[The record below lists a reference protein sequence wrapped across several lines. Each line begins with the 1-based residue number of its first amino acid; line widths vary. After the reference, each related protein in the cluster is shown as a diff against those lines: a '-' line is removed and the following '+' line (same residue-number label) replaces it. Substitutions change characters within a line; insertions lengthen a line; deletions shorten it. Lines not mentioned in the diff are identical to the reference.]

1 MRALLLLLLLAGA
14 PARGATTV
22 IDRARLDATPAR
34 TLLDLIELYVP
45 GASWLHTPGGATLAV
60 RGFVDDRMVLYAVR
74 VDGRRV
80 EPGAWGGD
88 QLELMSWRLEDLE
101 RVVVRRGPDAVTAG
115 DAAGGTIDLYTRDA
129 ASAPGGAAGLAY
141 TSAYDATGLWA
152 RYGARGLGPVDV
164 FGFAAVQVTP
174 GDDDARVYTT
184 HAEGG
189 GHVGVDLGPAG
200 RFRSNTPTRAFADA
214 DGPPPMKGQL
224 TVAVLDDLVLRLRY
238 VRAGR
243 TTLAPGDG
251 AFRAVVDGLAVGL
264 PETRTQQLAAT
275 AAWHRALTDRLTLGA
290 EGGYV
295 TTDVR
300 QRAPDLR
307 TRDLDDLT
315 AFDARFAAH
324 RLYARTEAAW
334 RVRPG
339 VRVEGG
345 AGYARTVFTAA
356 WGRGADDGL
365 RLGPVV
371 GPASSEAVGT
381 GPGQVSDATPGGLR
395 VGTGFVEHAVDAH
408 LRTAATPAAGLDL
421 GLGGR
426 IRRASNTAWLFTPG
440 VDVRYAL
447 TAAHALEARYHEA
460 LRAETAERRLDGVR
474 RSARA
479 RAVEAAYVGAAPPWG
494 LEGRLTGWLTDREIL
509 QVGDQR
515 LAGVE
520 VEAAWR
526 QGPVRVGAS
535 HALVAQLD
543 FALDA
548 GQSRS
553 GVSYADYAY
562 PLDAETT
569 LTATGDAPNNVPDQ
583 TTRLWADVQLALPV
597 GTLALH
603 ADLRAEWGRQGAFD
617 GLTTVRRTARAL
629 ATIEGARDAGAHLSQ
644 ARLGARVAWTLDP
657 WLTVAVRA
665 ADVPLLGDDA
675 RYLYDPGHTQPWA
688 DGLAWIEEPA
698 TVGAD
703 LTVRF

>member
-526 QGPVRVGAS
+526 HGPVRVGAS